1 MIPVVIDSMVNGFA
15 TVFTLLTENI
25 GTLFLMGPALFSVA
39 AGLIGI
45 AGGLSLLAIAGIAAI
60 PALAALGQFAI
71 MVTPLALIGGL
82 FGGGEESENDSMA
95 EISTKLDTLIAV
107 VQQGG
112 NVYLDGSK
120 VGETQVIGSYK
131 LS

>member
-1 MIPVVIDSMVNGFA
+1 
-15 TVFTLLTENI
+15 
-25 GTLFLMGPALFSVA
+25 
-39 AGLIGI
+39 
-45 AGGLSLLAIAGIAAI
+45 
-60 PALAALGQFAI
+60 

-82 FGGGEESENDSMA
+82 FSGGEEGEDSSMA

-112 NVYLDGSK
+112 NVYLDGNK